1 MRSSSPWPA
10 SPDIQFRLHAG
21 KNLAAGRSE
30 GREKIDAFI
39 QCFGSRVYLQ
49 NLCSKTNKMAE
60 ENLGQFW
67 GEKEDHSGADL
78 KISSA
83 FTKANRGP

>member
-1 MRSSSPWPA
+1 MLRIA
-10 SPDIQFRLHAG
+10 
-21 KNLAAGRSE
+21 
-30 GREKIDAFI
+30 
-39 QCFGSRVYLQ
+39 VYLQ

-83 FTKANRGP
+83 FSEGNRGP